1 MKRMRKGI
9 VVLAVAAAGVV
20 GLVGTGAP
28 GAQAWGNRAP
38 VIVDQGDGP
47 AQPQAFGSSW
57 Q

>member
-28 GAQAWGNRAP
+28 GAQAWGSRAP